1 MSPEPAALPPII
13 RFGDELELDR
23 SAYQLRRGGRL
34 LKLERIP
41 LDILLLLTEQAGQ
54 LVSREQIAERIWG
67 KATFLD
73 VDNSINGAV
82 RKIRQV
88 LKDDPEQPR
97 FIQTVTG
104 RGYRFVAP
112 ILGPADPPAKE
123 PQVANPVPAPVSAP
137 ARARS
142 RSTLRLVIA
151 LTIPLLLAAIVWSH
165 ERKPAPPKA
174 RVMLAVL
181 PFQNLTGDQGQE
193 YFSDGLTEE
202 MITQVGSRDPAG
214 LGVIARASVM
224 HFKHT
229 QEPPERIG
237 RELGAQYLL
246 LGSVRRDANRVRV
259 TAELVRARDHARLW
273 AHQYD
278 RQLSGLLT
286 LQDEIAREITDAIQS
301 SLGIQ
306 GATRTAEA
314 GPAPALEA
322 YDLYLRGEFFLNKR
336 SDDDIRTA
344 ASLFEQAI
352 QRDSGL
358 ARAWAALAQADVL
371 GAVYSIKPPQQL
383 VARARSAAV
392 RALALD
398 PSLAEAHTALALIIQ
413 NHDWNWEQ
421 AERHFRQA
429 IALNPNYAT
438 AHHWYAEHLMWRGR
452 FDEALKESERA
463 RQLDPLSLII
473 AADNGAILYYARRY
487 DQAIAR
493 LRSVQAIDPTL
504 ARTYLL
510 VSVYAE
516 HGMFDQALAEEKR
529 WRPLIP
535 APLHWSSLAYVYGRA
550 GRSAEARRAIREL
563 ERLREGDS
571 VQARVLAWSYA
582 GVSDT
587 AQTLAWL
594 EKAYAE
600 HSGELPSLKVN
611 PAYDFLRGDPRFQR
625 LLQRVGLGDKPEAAM
640 RRRNPDV
647 STSGG
652 QR

>member
-1 MSPEPAALPPII
+1 MSSDPAGVPPII

-23 SAYQLRRGGRL
+23 SAYQLRRAGRL

-41 LDILLLLTEQAGQ
+41 LEILLFLTERPGQ

-67 KATFLD
+67 KGTFLD

-82 RKIRQV
+82 RKIRQA

-97 FIQTVTG
+97 FIQTITG

-123 PQVANPVPAPVSAP
+123 PQGAPPVPAPASAL
-137 ARARS
+137 ARPRS
-142 RSTLRLVIA
+142 RSTLRLVTA
-151 LTIPLLLAAIVWSH
+151 LALPLILGAILWSH
-165 ERKPAPPKA
+165 ERKPDHPRA

-181 PFQNLTGDQGQE
+181 PFQNLTGDEGQE

-246 LGSVRRDANRVRV
+246 LGSVRRDASSVRV

-301 SLGIQ
+301 SLG
-306 GATRTAEA
+306 TRAPSRSAAA
-314 GPAPALEA
+314 GPAPASDA
-322 YDLYLRGEFFLNKR
+322 YDLYLRGQYLLNKR
-336 SDDDIRTA
+336 TDDDIRSA
-344 ASLFEQAI
+344 ASFFEQAV
-352 QRDSGL
+352 QRDSGF
-358 ARAWAALAQADVL
+358 ARAWAALAQAEVL
-371 GAVYSIKPPQQL
+371 GAVYSIGPPQQL
-383 VARARSAAV
+383 VARARSSAV
-392 RALALD
+392 QALALD

-413 NHDWNWEQ
+413 NHDWNWEE

-429 IALNPNYAT
+429 IALNPSYAT

-452 FDEALKESERA
+452 FDEALQESERA
-463 RQLDPLSLII
+463 RLLDPLSLII
-473 AADNGAILYYARRY
+473 AADNGAILYFARRY

-493 LRSVQAIDPTL
+493 LRSVRAMDPTL
-504 ARTYLL
+504 SRAHLL
-510 VSVYAE
+510 IAVYAD
-516 HGMFDQALAEEKR
+516 HGMFDQALAEEAR
-529 WRPLIP
+529 WQPQV
-535 APLHWSSLAYVYGRA
+535 APPIHWSALAYVYGRS
-550 GRSAEARRAIREL
+550 GRTAEARHAIQELVRLSEREPL
-563 ERLREGDS
+563 
-571 VQARVLAWSYA
+571 QARVFAWSYA
-582 GVSDT
+582 GVRDT

-600 HSGELPSLKVN
+600 RSGEMTTLKVS
-611 PAYDFLRGDPRFQR
+611 PAYDFLRGDPRFER
-625 LLQRVGLGDKPEAAM
+625 LVQRVGLGGKAEAAM
-640 RRRNPDV
+640 RRRSPHV
-647 STSGG
+647 STRGG

>member
-1 MSPEPAALPPII
+1 M
-13 RFGDELELDR
+13 RFGEELELDR
-23 SAYQLRRGGRL
+23 AAYQLRRSGRPV
-34 LKLERIP
+34 KLERIP
-41 LDILLLLTEQAGQ
+41 MEILLLLTERPGQ

-67 KATFLD
+67 KGTFLD

-97 FIQTVTG
+97 FIQTITG

-112 ILGPADPPAKE
+112 VLTPAGGWAEEPPAAPPDPP
-123 PQVANPVPAPVSAP
+123 PAP
-137 ARARS
+137 RHS
-142 RSTLRLVIA
+142 RRRLWLTGA
-151 LTIPLLLAAIVWSH
+151 LALALLLAAIVWAA
-165 ERKPAPPKA
+165 ERRPNAPAG

-181 PFQNLTGDQGQE
+181 PFQNLTGDPRQE

-202 MITQVGSRDPAG
+202 MIIQAGNRDPAG

-246 LGSVRRDANRVRV
+246 LGSVRRDSSTVRV
-259 TAELVRARDHARLW
+259 TAELIRARDHARLW
-273 AHQYD
+273 AQQYD
-278 RQLSGLLT
+278 RQLSGLLR
-286 LQDEIAREITDAIQS
+286 LQDEIAGEITDAIQS
-301 SLGIQ
+301 SLG
-306 GATRTAEA
+306 TRAPTPVAAAA
-314 GPAPALEA
+314 GPPPAPDA
-322 YDLYLRGEFFLNKR
+322 YDFYLRGQFFLNKR
-336 SDDDIRTA
+336 SDADLRTA
-344 ASLFEQAI
+344 AALLEQAV
-352 QRDSGL
+352 QRDSGF

-371 GAVYSIKPPQQL
+371 GAVYSIRPPQAL
-383 VARARSAAV
+383 VARAHAAAV

-398 PSLAEAHTALALIIQ
+398 PSLAEAHSALALIIQ

-421 AERHFRQA
+421 ADRHFRQA

-452 FDEALKESERA
+452 FDEALRESERA

-473 AADNGAILYYARRY
+473 AADNGAILYFARRY

-493 LRSVQAIDPTL
+493 LRSVRAIDPTL
-504 ARTYLL
+504 SRTYLL

-516 HGMFDQALAEEKR
+516 HGMVDQALAEEER
-529 WRPLIP
+529 WRPVIP
-535 APLHWSSLAYVYGRA
+535 EPLHWSTLAYVYGRA
-550 GRSAEARRAIREL
+550 GRTADARRAIQEL
-563 ERLREGDS
+563 EHLREGEP

-582 GVSDT
+582 GVRDT
-587 AQTLAWL
+587 AETLAWL

-611 PAYDFLRGDPRFQR
+611 PAYDFLRGEPRFQR
-625 LLQRVGLGDKPEAAM
+625 LLERVGLG
-640 RRRNPDV
+640 
-647 STSGG
+647 S
-652 QR
+652 

>member
-1 MSPEPAALPPII
+1 MSSDPAAVPPII

-23 SAYQLRRGGRL
+23 SAYQLRRAGRMV
-34 LKLERIP
+34 KLERIP
-41 LDILLLLTEQAGQ
+41 LEILLLLTEQPGQ

-67 KATFLD
+67 KGTFLD

-97 FIQTVTG
+97 FIQTITG

-112 ILGPADPPAKE
+112 ILGPADPPAKQPE
-123 PQVANPVPAPVSAP
+123 AAPPVPASVVVP

-142 RSTLRLVIA
+142 RSTLRLVAA
-151 LTIPLLLAAIVWSH
+151 LALPLVLAAIVWSR
-165 ERKPAPPKA
+165 ERKPDRPST

-181 PFQNLTGDQGQE
+181 PFQNLTGDEAQD

-214 LGVIARASVM
+214 LGVIARASIM

-229 QEPPERIG
+229 QDPPERIG
-237 RELGAQYLL
+237 HELGAQYLL
-246 LGSVRRDANRVRV
+246 LGSVRRDASRVRV

-301 SLGIQ
+301 SLGTH
-306 GATRTAEA
+306 GTTRTAEV
-314 GPAPALEA
+314 GPAPASDA
-322 YDLYLRGEFFLNKR
+322 YDLYLRGQFFLNKR
-336 SDDDIRTA
+336 SDADLRTA
-344 ASLFEQAI
+344 ASFLEQAV
-352 QRDSGL
+352 QRDSGF

-371 GAVYSIKPPQQL
+371 GAVYSIGPPQQL
-383 VARARSAAV
+383 VARARSAALE
-392 RALALD
+392 ALALD

-452 FDEALKESERA
+452 FDEALRESERA

-473 AADNGAILYYARRY
+473 AADNGAILYYARQY
-487 DQAIAR
+487 DRAIER
-493 LRSVQAIDPTL
+493 LRSVRAVDPTL
-504 ARTYLL
+504 SRTYLL
-510 VSVYAE
+510 VSVYAD
-516 HGMFDQALAEEKR
+516 HGMFDQALAEEER

-535 APLHWSSLAYVYGRA
+535 APLYWSGLAYIYGRA
-550 GRSAEARRAIREL
+550 GRTAEARRAIHEL
-563 ERLREGDS
+563 EDLREREP
-571 VQARVLAWSYA
+571 VQARVFAWSYA
-582 GVSDT
+582 GVRDT

-600 HSGELPSLKVN
+600 HSGELPALKVS
-611 PAYDFLRGDPRFQR
+611 PVYDFLRGDPRFER
-625 LLQRVGLGDKPEAAM
+625 LLQRVGLGREAQGSNAT
-640 RRRNPDV
+640 RP
-647 STSGG
+647 
-652 QR
+652 

>member
-1 MSPEPAALPPII
+1 MSSDPAAVPPII

-23 SAYQLRRGGRL
+23 SAYQLRRAGRL

-41 LDILLLLTEQAGQ
+41 LEILLLLTERPGQ

-67 KATFLD
+67 KGTFLD

-88 LKDDPEQPR
+88 LKDDPEDPR
-97 FIQTVTG
+97 FIQTITG

-112 ILGPADPPAKE
+112 ILDPADAPAKE
-123 PQVANPVPAPVSAP
+123 PQAAPPVPAPALAP
-137 ARARS
+137 ERPRS
-142 RSTLRLVIA
+142 RNTLRLVTA
-151 LTIPLLLAAIVWSH
+151 LALPLLLAAIVWSH
-165 ERKPAPPKA
+165 ERKPDHPRP

-181 PFQNLTGDQGQE
+181 PFQNLTGDEGQE

-214 LGVIARASVM
+214 LGVIARASIM

-229 QEPPERIG
+229 QDPPERIG

-246 LGSVRRDANRVRV
+246 LGSVRRDASRVRV

-301 SLGIQ
+301 SLGTH
-306 GATRTAEA
+306 GTTRTAEA
-314 GPAPALEA
+314 GPAPAPDA
-322 YDLYLRGEFFLNKR
+322 YDLYLRGQFFLNKR
-336 SDDDIRTA
+336 SDADLRTA
-344 ASLFEQAI
+344 ASFLEQAV
-352 QRDSGL
+352 QRDSGF

-371 GAVYSIKPPQQL
+371 GAVYSIAPPQQL
-383 VARARSAAV
+383 VARARSAAIQ
-392 RALALD
+392 ALALD

-452 FDEALKESERA
+452 FDEALQESERA

-473 AADNGAILYYARRY
+473 AADNGAILYYARQY
-487 DQAIAR
+487 DRAIDR
-493 LRSVQAIDPTL
+493 LRSVRAIDPTL
-504 ARTYLL
+504 SRTYLL
-510 VSVYAE
+510 VSVYAD
-516 HGMFDQALAEEKR
+516 HGMFDQALAEEER
-529 WRPLIP
+529 WRPVIP
-535 APLHWSSLAYVYGRA
+535 APLHWSGLAYIYGRA
-550 GRSAEARRAIREL
+550 GRTAEARRAIQEL
-563 ERLREGDS
+563 EHLREREP

-582 GVSDT
+582 GVRDT

-600 HSGELPSLKVN
+600 HSGELPALKVS
-611 PAYDFLRGDPRFQR
+611 PVYDFLRGNPRFQR
-625 LLQRVGLGDKPEAAM
+625 LLERVGLA
-640 RRRNPDV
+640 R
-647 STSGG
+647 
-652 QR
+652 